1 MSIYGSIGFT
11 RRDKTPA
18 HWRPDYRLTT
28 KAKSGIQALEAEK
41 ERLFRALEALPDD
54 MPDAEYDQ
62 AERAV
67 RVKLDALVEREDSI
81 RKVNPR

>member
-28 KAKSGIQALEAEK
+28 KAKSAIRQLEAER
-41 ERLFRALEALPDD
+41 ERIFRALEAL
-54 MPDAEYDQ
+54 PDAEYDQ